1 MKIKLNDFV
10 RCKYKSQNKLSDSKK
25 LRKLKITKVPHYSKK
40 YTKGKILRA
49 KDLSD
54 LKNPDLEKVFYVK
67 SMVLEDIF
75 TEGDPP

>member
-1 MKIKLNDFV
+1 MSLIQKIVAYMIMTLVVCVK
-10 RCKYKSQNKLSDSKK
+10 
-25 LRKLKITKVPHYSKK
+25 KLKITKVPHYSKK